1 MKIVVLNNSGNVGK
15 STLCQHMLYPRLSD
29 CEVLRVETLNSD
41 GESTGEKLSA
51 SEFDSI
57 FETILGSNNI
67 IVDVGSSNM
76 EQFSSKLKNEFSGS
90 HIFIDTFII
99 PVTPDEKQQQDTITT
114 ILLLNSIGV
123 QNENIKIIFN
133 RVNPQKKISSQ
144 FSTLFENK
152 DLATIGFSLTENTP
166 TVLDSSLFATLKKAG
181 ISYNYIRDMDA
192 DFKSL
197 VENAEDKK
205 EKAQIQL
212 MQFYRMGFDSYQK
225 NLQSAFNALNLTKQ
239 D

>member
-1 MKIVVLNNSGNVGK
+1 M
-15 STLCQHMLYPRLSD
+15 
-29 CEVLRVETLNSD
+29 
-41 GESTGEKLSA
+41 
-51 SEFDSI
+51 
-57 FETILGSNNI
+57 
-67 IVDVGSSNM
+67 
-76 EQFSSKLKNEFSGS
+76 
-90 HIFIDTFII
+90 
-99 PVTPDEKQQQDTITT
+99 
-114 ILLLNSIGV
+114 
-123 QNENIKIIFN
+123 
-133 RVNPQKKISSQ
+133 
-144 FSTLFENK
+144 NK

-225 NLQSAFNALNLTKQ
+225 NLQSAFNALNLPKQ